1 MKAVQIMGPN
11 KLEFTTLA
19 PRPLGPWEVRIAVA
33 VASICGSDLKVIGA
47 PTSVPMIPGH
57 EFSGVI
63 LEVSA
68 ESKDTFHFG
77 DRVTAFPMISCLK
90 CDFCLEGKF
99 RDCESKLSL
108 GFQLPG
114 AFSEEIIVDSRF
126 VIHLEE
132 GLSYENGALAEHL
145 CCGYR
150 LTKEIVNQK
159 LPTNSHI
166 VLIGDGPI
174 SMANL
179 QMLLLFNY
187 QNITLIGKHSL
198 RMNLALKLGA
208 KRAINFHKA
217 VSAIKKSNNSIV
229 DVCIFSANADGTLN
243 EILPLIRP
251 QGILFPQTRIKG
263 SEILSYLKNSS
274 ISLSRAFAY
283 EFGDF
288 LIVMNLIRDKKINTE
303 SLISN
308 RISLQELPENISTA
322 HKSWSACKTII
333 LNENL
338 DATIKSYQRAN

>member
-1 MKAVQIMGPN
+1 MKAIQIVGPD

-19 PRPLGPWEVRIAVA
+19 PRSLGPWEVRIAVA
-33 VASICGSDLKVIGA
+33 VAAVCGSDLKVIRT
-47 PTSVPMIPGH
+47 PISVPMIPGH

-63 LEVSA
+63 VEVSV
-68 ESKDTFHFG
+68 ESQDTFHFG

-90 CDFCLEGKF
+90 CDSCLEGKF

-132 GLSYENGALAEHL
+132 GLSYEHGALVEHL

-174 SMANL
+174 AMADL

-198 RMNLALKLGA
+198 RLNLALKLGA
-208 KRAINFHKA
+208 KRAVNFHKA
-217 VSAIKKSNNSIV
+217 VSAIKNYNHPIV
-229 DVCIFSANADGTLN
+229 DACIFSAHADETLN

-251 QGILFPQTRIKG
+251 QGMLFPQTRIKG
-263 SEILSYLKNSS
+263 LDILSYLHNSS
-274 ISLSRAFAY
+274 IRLGRAFAY

-288 LIVMNLIRDKKINTE
+288 LIVMKLIRDERINTE

-308 RISLQELPENISTA
+308 RISLTELPENISTP

-333 LNENL
+333 LNEGL